1 MATTSIPRILSIAGS
16 DSSGGAGIQAD
27 IKTATALGA
36 YAMTAI
42 TAVTA
47 QDTTGVH
54 AVHLM
59 PPELVRAQIIA
70 CLDDIGADAI
80 KTGMLGS
87 AAIVEVVSET
97 LAKHAKGV
105 PLVVDPVMV
114 STSGTTL
121 LDEDALDLLKHKL
134 IPLATLVTPNDIE
147 VRRLSVTVPG
157 VSFLVKGGHRRD
169 SRGVVDGLM
178 GADGSY
184 REFIAPRI
192 ATTNTHGTGCSL
204 AMAVAC
210 GLGRGMALGD
220 AVAQATAFVHE
231 AIKTAPG
238 FGRGQ
243 GPLNHMH
250 GHMHGRI

>member
-1 MATTSIPRILSIAGS
+1 MAETKIPRILTIAGS

-59 PPELVRAQIIA
+59 PPELVRAQILA

-87 AAIVEVVSET
+87 AAIVEIVSET
-97 LAKHAKGV
+97 LATHAKGI

-114 STSGTTL
+114 STSGTAL
-121 LDEDALDLLKHKL
+121 LDEDALDLLKHRL

-147 VRRLSVTVPG
+147 VRRLSPPVPG
-157 VSFLVKGGHRRD
+157 VSFLVKGGHRQD
-169 SRGVVDGLM
+169 ARGVVDGLM

-192 ATTNTHGTGCSL
+192 ATNNTHGTGCSL

-210 GLGRGMALGD
+210 ELGRGMTLLD
-220 AVAQATAFVHE
+220 AVAHAFAFVQE

-238 FGRGQ
+238 FGRGH

-250 GHMHGRI
+250 GHMHGRG

>member
-1 MATTSIPRILSIAGS
+1 MTVSSARMPRILSIAGS
-16 DSSGGAGIQAD
+16 DSGGGAGIQAD

-54 AVHLM
+54 AVQLM
-59 PPELVRAQIIA
+59 PPELVRAQIMA
-70 CLDDIGADAI
+70 CLEDIGADAI

-87 AAIVEVVSET
+87 AEIVDVVSET
-97 LAKHAKGV
+97 LAKHAKGI
-105 PLVVDPVMV
+105 PLVVDPVMA
-114 STSGTTL
+114 STSGTEF
-121 LDEDALDLLKHKL
+121 LDERALNLLKRKL

-147 VRRLSVTVPG
+147 VRKLSLPVPG
-157 VSFLVKGGHRRD
+157 VSFLVKGGHRED
-169 SRGVVDGLM
+169 VRGVVDGLL

-204 AMAVAC
+204 AMAIAC
-210 GLGRGMALGD
+210 GLGRGMALAE

-231 AIKTAPG
+231 AIRTAPG
-238 FGRGQ
+238 FGCGK

-250 GHMHGRI
+250 GRS